1 MTERSLSP
9 KDRRKVAV
17 KSMKFVLQAVLV
29 FALHAQLGCGGGETN
44 NRASGTSASG
54 TPAASTVATKRF
66 VDPKWPASKRIVG
79 TWRMNAAA
87 TLDTA
92 LSPEMRKLKEAGKAN
107 QIRMEYRI
115 TDTEFIVDSYGALG
129 RNQMRWSYEI
139 VKESGNTLLLKRND
153 TKIDGDATQAEL
165 RGDRFMVIGFGPAQT
180 MLERID

>member
-1 MTERSLSP
+1 MKSVKTFSLAALPSMLVMLSISACDSSSTG
-9 KDRRKVAV
+9 DRVAGA
-17 KSMKFVLQAVLV
+17 STT
-29 FALHAQLGCGGGETN
+29 GG
-44 NRASGTSASG
+44 
-54 TPAASTVATKRF
+54 PAASPIPTKRF

-92 LSPEMRKLKEAGKAN
+92 LSPEMLKLKQEGKAN

-129 RNQMRWSYEI
+129 RNQMRWTYEI
-139 VKESGNTLLLKRND
+139 LKESGNTLLLRRND
-153 TKIDGDATQAEL
+153 KKPDGDATQAEL
-165 RGDRFMVIGFGPAQT
+165 RGDRYMVIGFGPAQT

>member
-1 MTERSLSP
+1 
-9 KDRRKVAV
+9 
-17 KSMKFVLQAVLV
+17 
-29 FALHAQLGCGGGETN
+29 
-44 NRASGTSASG
+44 
-54 TPAASTVATKRF
+54 
-66 VDPKWPASKRIVG
+66 
-79 TWRMNAAA
+79 MNAAA